1 MIGFYNYTVIL
12 TYLGLASS
20 VVGMTAAMQQ
30 RYKTAIFCLMLSG
43 LCDMFDG
50 KVARTKKDRTE
61 DEKKF
66 GIQIDS
72 LCDVV
77 CFGVF
82 PAIIAYSLGIKRGL
96 GLVSMILYVTAAVIR
111 LGYFNVSE
119 ENRQKET
126 SESRKYYQGLP
137 VTSAAIIFPLVFTLK
152 GVTYKT
158 FALKFEI
165 ALILTAV
172 LFVADFKLRKP
183 TLKQML
189 IFLPIVLFILAR
201 LILMGLGIDFY
212 WLGV

>member
-12 TYLGLASS
+12 TYIGLASS
-20 VVGMTAAMQQ
+20 IIGMTAAMQQ
-30 RYKTAIFCLMLSG
+30 RYKTAIVCLMISG

-82 PAIIAYSLGIKRGL
+82 PAIIGYSLGIKRGL
-96 GLVSMILYVTAAVIR
+96 GLISMILYVTAAVIR

-119 ENRQKET
+119 EKRQQET
-126 SESRKYYQGLP
+126 DENRKYYQGLP

-152 GVTYKT
+152 GVAYKT
-158 FALKFEI
+158 FAMKFEI
-165 ALILTAV
+165 ALIITAI
-172 LFVADFKLRKP
+172 LFITDFKMKKL
-183 TLKQML
+183 TTKQML
-189 IFLPIVLFILAR
+189 IFLPVVLFILAR
-201 LILMGLGIDFY
+201 IILMGLGIDFY